1 MIMDDWQYKPAADLD
16 QSFAEKLRNFPREPH
31 MAAYALRGVAT
42 LKLRAW
48 LRLYHRYKVT
58 GRANLPTSGS
68 FIMVANHAS
77 HLDAVCLLSSLPLGS
92 VHRAFPAAAADYFFS
107 SLPKSAFSAIFI
119 NALPFERQM
128 KGGQSLEICGELLA
142 NPGNIL
148 IIFPEGTRSTT
159 GELGRFRSGIGRLVA
174 GRDIPVVP
182 CFLRGAYRAWPKG
195 KAFPR
200 PRPLHLVIG
209 EPRVYASRETDRE
222 AVSEIVQELWGAV
235 HELKER
241 SLLDDGAG

>member
-1 MIMDDWQYKPAADLD
+1 MEDWQYQPATDLD
-16 QSFAEKLRNFPREPH
+16 QSLAEKLRNFPREPH
-31 MAAYALRGVAT
+31 MAAYFLRGVAA

-48 LRLYHRYKVT
+48 LRVYHRFRVT
-58 GRANLPTSGS
+58 GRSNLPTSGS
-68 FIMVANHAS
+68 FVMVANHTS
-77 HLDAVCLLSSLPLGS
+77 HLDAVCLLSSLPLRS
-92 VHRAFPAAAADYFFS
+92 LHRAFPAAAADYFFS
-107 SLPKSAFSAIFI
+107 SLPKSAFSAIFM

-148 IIFPEGTRSTT
+148 VIFPEGTRSTT

-182 CFLRGAYRAWPKG
+182 HGASRAWPKG

-209 EPRVYASRETDRE
+209 EPRAYGSRETSRE
-222 AVSEIVQELWGAV
+222 AVAEIVLELQQAV
-235 HELKER
+235 SELMGQNLKSR
-241 SLLDDGAG
+241 RKSPS